1 LTSII
6 LISVLTSLGEF
17 HRKGTKLAKFPERSL
32 SFAFFAPLRLRF
44 ACESENAPRC
54 RHPLRIPS
62 SLKCFACGLAAV
74 SSDIPARFR
83 LTDQRL
89 TLLSLSVVSGLVE
102 AILRLITAATTNNF
116 GLLWQTVN
124 PQINR

>member
-1 LTSII
+1 MSQKMRRDVAI
-6 LISVLTSLGEF
+6 
-17 HRKGTKLAKFPERSL
+17 PC
-32 SFAFFAPLRLRF
+32 AFLLLFFKR
-44 ACESENAPRC
+44 
-54 RHPLRIPS
+54 
-62 SLKCFACGLAAV
+62 FACGLAAV

-83 LTDQRL
+83 LTDERL